1 MPLPKIK
8 KQEIIN
14 KFRQNDSDS
23 GSSEVQIALLTE
35 QISSVSGHLA
45 KHQKDNH
52 TRRGLVKM
60 VAKRRRLTE
69 YLKHKSEKRYAAL
82 RKQLKLPN

>member
-1 MPLPKIK
+1 MPLTKDK

-14 KFRQNDSDS
+14 KFRQNSGDS

-35 QISSVSGHLA
+35 QITSVSGHLT

-60 VAKRRRLTE
+60 VAKRRRLSE
-69 YLKHKSEKRYAAL
+69 YLKNKSEKRYAAL
-82 RKQLKLPN
+82 RKQLDLPS

>member
-1 MPLPKIK
+1 MPLPKDK

-14 KFRQNDSDS
+14 KFRQNDGDS
-23 GSSEVQIALLTE
+23 GSSEVQIALITE
-35 QISSVSGHLA
+35 QISCVSGHLA

-60 VAKRRRLTE
+60 VSKRRRLIE
-69 YLKHKSEKRYAAL
+69 YLKTKSEKRYAVL
-82 RKQLKLPN
+82 RKQLELPN

>member
-14 KFRQNDSDS
+14 KFRQNDGDS

>member
-1 MPLPKIK
+1 MALIKTK

-14 KFRQNDSDS
+14 KFRQNAGDS

-35 QISSVSGHLA
+35 QISSISGHLA

-60 VAKRRRLTE
+60 ITKRRRLIE
-69 YLKHKSEKRYAAL
+69 YLKTKSPKRYAML
-82 RKQLKLPN
+82 RKQLDLPN

>member
-1 MPLPKIK
+1 MLTKVK

-14 KFRQNDSDS
+14 KFRQSSGDS
-23 GSSEVQIALLTE
+23 GSSEVQIALLAE

-52 TRRGLVKM
+52 SRRGLVKM
-60 VAKRRRLTE
+60 VAKRRRLIE
-69 YLKHKSEKRYAAL
+69 YLKSKSDKRYAAL
-82 RKQLKLPN
+82 RKQLDLPN

>member
-1 MPLPKIK
+1 MPLSKTK
-8 KQEIIN
+8 KQEIIG
-14 KFRQNDSDS
+14 KFRQNDGDS

-60 VAKRRRLTE
+60 VAKRRRLIE
-69 YLKHKSEKRYAAL
+69 YLKTKSEKRYAVL
-82 RKQLKLPN
+82 RKQLDLPN

>member
-1 MPLPKIK
+1 MPLSKVK

-14 KFRQNDSDS
+14 KFRQNDGDS

-35 QISSVSGHLA
+35 QISSVSQHLA
-45 KHQKDNH
+45 KHSKDNH

-60 VAKRRRLTE
+60 VAKRRRLIE
-69 YLKHKSEKRYAAL
+69 YLKHKSEKRYAVL
-82 RKQLKLPN
+82 RKQLDLPN